1 MNAWG
6 TPRHPVAAV
15 YLADMPSYDTNGK
28 RLSGSAQRKLK
39 AAKRGVAKTTTPPT
53 ALTHPRPGPDSPPV
67 PVLFLGHPAPPTASV
82 EAVECWAAGLNLRGA
97 EGILNADEEE
107 APRFFAV
114 TTIVREM
121 GKLKRK
127 ALRAEEVLKLRR
139 LRLGGEGVDLNT
151 PPYDD
156 PPAQL
161 VYVFHRLATLAHK
174 AATDP
179 AWTPDPR
186 ILVGVKALAQQGYVA
201 CDSELERIV
210 SAIEEE

>member
-1 MNAWG
+1 
-6 TPRHPVAAV
+6 
-15 YLADMPSYDTNGK
+15 MPSYDTNGK

-39 AAKRGVAKTTTPPT
+39 AAKMGVAKTTTPPT
-53 ALTHPRPGPDSPPV
+53 ALTPRPGPDSPPV
-67 PVLFLGHPAPPTASV
+67 PVLFLGHPVPPTASV

-114 TTIVREM
+114 ATIVREM

-139 LRLGGEGVDLNT
+139 LRLGGEVVDLNT

-179 AWTPDPR
+179 TWTPDPR
-186 ILVGVKALAQQGYVA
+186 ILAGVKVLAQQGYVA
-201 CDSELERIV
+201 CDSELEHIV
-210 SAIEEE
+210 SAVEEG